1 MKTKIT
7 KELYDEATGITTVEL
22 TTDYGKFIGTCKLHE
37 EDRDKFSNFCGYEYA
52 EIRALIKYV
61 KKRIEVLRYKIKGL
75 TDYYN
80 VINNVKDFNSYEK
93 RRLEKHINILQK
105 EQDDWKNRLVSL
117 QVRLNREIHFR
128 DEFLEKITRKKS
140 GQ

>member
-1 MKTKIT
+1 MI
-7 KELYDEATGITTVEL
+7 
-22 TTDYGKFIGTCKLHE
+22 
-37 EDRDKFSNFCGYEYA
+37 
-52 EIRALIKYV
+52 YV
-61 KKRIEVLRYKIKGL
+61 KKRLEVLRYKIKGL

-80 VINNVKDFNSYEK
+80 VIKSVKDFKPYEK
-93 RRLEKHINILQK
+93 RRLEKYIETLQK
-105 EQDDWKNRLVSL
+105 EQDSWKSRLVSL

>member
-1 MKTKIT
+1 MT
-7 KELYDEATGITTVEL
+7 
-22 TTDYGKFIGTCKLHE
+22 
-37 EDRDKFSNFCGYEYA
+37 
-52 EIRALIKYV
+52 
-61 KKRIEVLRYKIKGL
+61 

-80 VINNVKDFNSYEK
+80 VIKSVKDFKPYEK
-93 RRLEKHINILQK
+93 RRLEKYIETLQK
-105 EQDDWKNRLVSL
+105 EQDSWKSRLVSL